1 MVDSTR
7 KKTYVTIKPLNDEA
21 IGSNE
26 PDLPLRT
33 FSWSYWLILTTIVVS
48 LAFYF
53 IRRTKQVKEVAIVP
67 TSLLDAQIGFTP
79 SSAYDTL
86 SSLGPKGRDIYKEI
100 NRVDFLLAPIVFREF
115 ILHTIP
121 PTSMERDRVR
131 EFLANTYILGD
142 VMENTFI
149 AIMLKTFPKLLDLFA
164 WTGCVGN
171 LLKWFGFCGGLLSIL
186 YEGFVWVRERKNTL
200 K

>member
-7 KKTYVTIKPLNDEA
+7 NKTYVTIKPLNDEA
-21 IGSNE
+21 TGSDE
-26 PDLPLRT
+26 SDSPLRI
-33 FSWSYWLILTTIVVS
+33 FSWSYWLILTTIVAS

-53 IRRTKQVKEVAIVP
+53 IRRGEQVKAAAIVP
-67 TSLLDAQIGFTP
+67 TSLLDARFGFTP
-79 SSAYDTL
+79 SGAYDIL

-100 NRVDFLLAPIVFREF
+100 NRVDFLLAPIVFREY

-121 PTSMERDRVR
+121 PTSLERDRVR
-131 EFLANTYILGD
+131 DFLANAYILGE
-142 VMENTFI
+142 VMENTSI

-171 LLKWFGFCGGLLSIL
+171 LLKWFGACGGVLSVL
-186 YEGFVWVRERKNTL
+186 YEGFVWIRERKI
-200 K
+200 KAH